1 MPLRVVVI
9 AALLC
14 CLHSAPA
21 LAAPTVTIDT
31 GPDGPTSESSP
42 TFGFTVENATAV
54 ECSVDQGTEDFGP
67 CTTASSHT
75 DGPLADGDW
84 TFRVRATDDVPET
97 TTETRDFTVDTA
109 APTVTLGAGGP
120 TGPTNDPQPSFSWTA
135 AGDDQSLRECSLDSG
150 TPSFGACTSATQY
163 DQATPL
169 DEGSYTF
176 RIRVEDEAGNTAT
189 DTRTFTRRPHPAH
202 GHPRSRRPNR
212 PDQRPPAQL
221 QLDGGR
227 GRPEPARVL
236 ARLGHALVR
245 GLHEPDAIRP
255 GHPARRGQLH
265 VPDPGRGRG
274 RQHRDRHPHLH
285 RRPHPAHGHAHG
297 RGPFGADERSAPKLS
312 AGPPRRRTAS
322 ECSVDQG
329 TINFGPCTS
338 LNQHDQPTNL
348 ADGAYTFRVRV
359 TDPAGNAAT
368 ATRDFSV
375 DTVGPVAE
383 VTGPERTG
391 DRRPSFQVSSPE
403 AGASLTCKLD
413 GRPAVT
419 CGPSFAPDRKLKF
432 GTHKLLVTAHDTLG
446 NPGPPRTF
454 RFKVLRPPLEAGRAG
469 RTVATALRRHK
480 FAKRVIDN
488 LEQTCTRR
496 GRFKFS
502 CRFSSSFP
510 GYRLKGHG
518 PVELRRGR
526 ISYRFVVRAQGQ
538 RVVLTDENEGTF
550 PG

>member
-1 MPLRVVVI
+1 MLLRVAVV
-9 AALLC
+9 AALFA

-21 LAAPTVTIDT
+21 LAAPTVTIDS
-31 GPDGPTSESSP
+31 GPDGPTNESSP

-109 APTVTLGAGGP
+109 PPTVTLGAGGP

-150 TPSFGACTSATQY
+150 TPSFGACTSPTQY

-189 DTRTFTRRPHPAH
+189 DTRTFSVDLTPPTVTLGA
-202 GHPRSRRPNR
+202 GGPTGPTNDPQPSFSWTAAGD
-212 PDQRPPAQL
+212 DQSLRECS
-221 QLDGGR
+221 LDSGT
-227 GRPEPARVL
+227 PS
-236 ARLGHALVR
+236 
-245 GLHEPDAIRP
+245 
-255 GHPARRGQLH
+255 
-265 VPDPGRGRG
+265 
-274 RQHRDRHPHLH
+274 
-285 RRPHPAHGHAHG
+285 
-297 RGPFGADERSAPKLS
+297 FGACTSPTQYDQATPLDEGSYTFRIRVEDE
-312 AGPPRRRTAS
+312 AGNTATDTRTFSVDLTPPTVTLTALGPTGPTNDS
-322 ECSVDQG
+322 RPSFGWTTAAENARECSVDQG

-338 LNQHDQPTNL
+338 LNQHDQPSNL

-359 TDPAGNAAT
+359 TDPAGNTAS

-375 DTVGPVAE
+375 DTVGPMAE
-383 VTGPERTG
+383 VTGPKRTG
-391 DRRPSFQVSSPE
+391 DRKPSFQVSSPE
-403 AGASLTCKLD
+403 AGASVTCKLD
-413 GRPAVT
+413 GKPAVG
-419 CGPSFAPDRKLKF
+419 CGPSFAPDRHLKF
-432 GTHKLLVTAHDTLG
+432 GKHKLLVTAHDTLG

-454 RFKVLRPPLEAGRAG
+454 RFKVLRPPLEQGRAE

-488 LEQTCTRR
+488 LERSCTRR
-496 GRFKFS
+496 GRYTFS
-502 CRFSSSFP
+502 CRFSSAFP
-510 GYRLKGHG
+510 GYSLKGHG
-518 PVELRRGR
+518 RVELRRGR
-526 ISYRFVVRAQGQ
+526 ISYRFVVRAQGEK
-538 RVVLTDENEGTF
+538 VVLTDENEGRF

>member
-1 MPLRVVVI
+1 MLLRVAVV
-9 AALLC
+9 AALFA

-21 LAAPTVTIDT
+21 LAAPTVTIDS
-31 GPDGPTSESSP
+31 GPDGPTNESSP

-109 APTVTLGAGGP
+109 PPTVTLGAGGP

-150 TPSFGACTSATQY
+150 TPSFGACTSPTQY

-189 DTRTFTRRPHPAH
+189 DTRTFSVDLTPPTVTLTALGPTGPTNDSRPSFGWTTAAE
-202 GHPRSRRPNR
+202 N
-212 PDQRPPAQL
+212 
-221 QLDGGR
+221 
-227 GRPEPARVL
+227 AR
-236 ARLGHALVR
+236 
-245 GLHEPDAIRP
+245 
-255 GHPARRGQLH
+255 
-265 VPDPGRGRG
+265 
-274 RQHRDRHPHLH
+274 
-285 RRPHPAHGHAHG
+285 
-297 RGPFGADERSAPKLS
+297 
-312 AGPPRRRTAS
+312 

-338 LNQHDQPTNL
+338 LNQHDQPSNL

-359 TDPAGNAAT
+359 TDPAGNTAS

-375 DTVGPVAE
+375 DTVGPMAE
-383 VTGPERTG
+383 VTGPKRTG
-391 DRRPSFQVSSPE
+391 DRKPRFQVSSPE
-403 AGASLTCKLD
+403 AGASFTCKLA
-413 GRPAVT
+413 GGKPAVG
-419 CGPSFAPDRKLKF
+419 CGPSFAPDRRLKF
-432 GTHKLLVTAHDTLG
+432 GKHKLLVTAHDTLG
-446 NPGPPRTF
+446 NPGPPLTF
-454 RFKVLRPPLEAGRAG
+454 RFKVLRPPLEQGRAE

-488 LEQTCTRR
+488 LERSCTRR
-496 GRFKFS
+496 GRYTFS
-502 CRFSSSFP
+502 CRFSSAFP

-518 PVELRRGR
+518 RVELRRGR
-526 ISYRFVVRAQGQ
+526 ISYRFVVRAQGEK
-538 RVVLTDENEGTF
+538 VVLTDENEGRF

>member
-1 MPLRVVVI
+1 MLLRVAVV
-9 AALLC
+9 AALFA

-21 LAAPTVTIDT
+21 LAAPTVTIDS
-31 GPDGPTSESSP
+31 GPDGPTNESSP

-109 APTVTLGAGGP
+109 PPTVTLGAGGP

-150 TPSFGACTSATQY
+150 TPSFGACTSLTQY

-189 DTRTFTRRPHPAH
+189 DTRIFSVDLTPPTVTLGAGGPTGPTNDPQPSFSWTAA
-202 GHPRSRRPNR
+202 GD
-212 PDQRPPAQL
+212 DQSLRECS
-221 QLDGGR
+221 LDSGT
-227 GRPEPARVL
+227 PS
-236 ARLGHALVR
+236 
-245 GLHEPDAIRP
+245 
-255 GHPARRGQLH
+255 
-265 VPDPGRGRG
+265 
-274 RQHRDRHPHLH
+274 
-285 RRPHPAHGHAHG
+285 
-297 RGPFGADERSAPKLS
+297 FGACTSLTQYDQATLLDEGSYTFRIRVEDE
-312 AGPPRRRTAS
+312 AGNTATDTRTFSVDLTPPTVTLTALGPTGPTNDS
-322 ECSVDQG
+322 RPSFGWTTAAENARECSVDEG

-338 LNQHDQPTNL
+338 LNQHDQPSNL

-359 TDPAGNAAT
+359 TDPAGNTAS

-383 VTGPERTG
+383 VAGPKRTG
-391 DRRPSFQVSSPE
+391 DRKPSFQVSSPE

-413 GRPAVT
+413 GKPAVA
-419 CGPSFAPDRKLKF
+419 CGPTFTPDRKLK
-432 GTHKLLVTAHDTLG
+432 LG
-446 NPGPPRTF
+446 RAQAARNRFRHPREPRTATDVPVQGPEAAAGG
-454 RFKVLRPPLEAGRAG
+454 RSARNEPWPLRSA
-469 RTVATALRRHK
+469 AT
-480 FAKRVIDN
+480 
-488 LEQTCTRR
+488 
-496 GRFKFS
+496 
-502 CRFSSSFP
+502 SSRS
-510 GYRLKGHG
+510 G
-518 PVELRRGR
+518 
-526 ISYRFVVRAQGQ
+526 
-538 RVVLTDENEGTF
+538 
-550 PG
+550 